1 MHTHT
6 NPHKHRQS
14 LHTYGKGAKA
24 ASVGGSVTSTRD
36 DKRQFSSRH
45 HMTLCTRRGWMEIH
59 GWSEGERDCVL
70 GLKLAMIPPQGFART
85 CRVRANTHACT
96 QAHTCIHTHT
106 HICIHTHT
114 LRHDFTLLSPSLHLL
129 TCTFHN

>member
-1 MHTHT
+1 MNTHTHM
-6 NPHKHRQS
+6 NPHKHQQS

-36 DKRQFSSRH
+36 DKRQLSSRH
-45 HMTLCTRRGWMEIH
+45 HMTLCTRGGWMEIH
-59 GWSEGERDCVL
+59 GRSEGGRDCVL

-96 QAHTCIHTHT
+96 QAHTCRHTHT
-106 HICIHTHT
+106 RMHTHT
-114 LRHDFTLLSPSLHLL
+114 LGHAFTLLSPSLHLP
-129 TCTFHN
+129 TCTSHN